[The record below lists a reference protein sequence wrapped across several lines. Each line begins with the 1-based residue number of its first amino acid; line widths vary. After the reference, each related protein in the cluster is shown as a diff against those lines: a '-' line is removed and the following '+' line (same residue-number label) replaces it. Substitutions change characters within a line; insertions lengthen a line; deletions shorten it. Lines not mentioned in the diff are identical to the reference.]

1 MVKYVGMSIP
11 ETVEKGN
18 IWERNI
24 FKNVLMAFLF
34 ISFCL
39 ISFAIGRISAL
50 DEFSVPDTD
59 VIITNT
65 NTNISN

>member
-1 MVKYVGMSIP
+1 
-11 ETVEKGN
+11 
-18 IWERNI
+18 
-24 FKNVLMAFLF
+24 LF